1 MLPKV
6 WTHGTK
12 KALHKNVD
20 ASLRPWFPAFK
31 PASLILQGM
40 IYPYLFLWMVSMGF
54 FLFHFNSLGRGIC
67 DRPKR
72 KARYFLSDPADPFVV
87 FHHP

>member
-40 IYPYLFLWMVSMGF
+40 VNPYPVLVDGVKGF
-54 FLFHFNSLGRGIC
+54 FCVSVKFPWQGNM
-67 DRPKR
+67 
-72 KARYFLSDPADPFVV
+72 
-87 FHHP
+87 